1 MDKWMNVS
9 YPFFNVEKIKTPTLY
24 MVGEKDFNVPA
35 AGSEQMYQ
43 ALKSLGVPTQFVVY
57 PNQRH
62 GLVVPSYQKD
72 RYTRYLEWFNKYM
85 NAPAMN
91 EKLPTKR

>member
-1 MDKWMNVS
+1 
-9 YPFFNVEKIKTPTLY
+9 

-57 PNQRH
+57 PGQYH
-62 GLVVPSYQKD
+62 GLAVPSYQKD
-72 RYTRYLEWFNKYM
+72 RYTRYLEWFNKYLKSDK
-85 NAPAMN
+85 MN
-91 EKLPTKR
+91 EKLPPKK

>member
-1 MDKWMNVS
+1 
-9 YPFFNVEKIKTPTLY
+9 

-57 PNQRH
+57 PGQHH
-62 GLVVPSYQKD
+62 GIGVPSYQKD
-72 RYTRYLEWFNKYM
+72 RLVRYLDWYGKYLKGDDLK
-85 NAPAMN
+85 
-91 EKLPTKR
+91 EKLPQKK